1 MWMAGAISRR
11 GNKFAQSLLAF
22 ALSAALIAAPP
33 MAQAQ
38 DNPPARTAPA
48 TDAEA
53 SAAEAA
59 AGESFSRD
67 ELEKLLAPIALYP
80 DPLLAQ
86 MLPASA
92 YPVQIVQAQR
102 WLDKNKALVAK
113 NDYSGIDNQNWDPA
127 VKALARFPGVIKL
140 MSADLDWT
148 TDLGDAEVN
157 QPQDVAEV
165 IQDLRAK
172 AEAAGT
178 LKTTDQQ
185 TVERVE
191 ASAPPG
197 AGAPQGST
205 APQAAA
211 SYISIQPTDPS
222 TVYVPT
228 YDPAAVYQPYTGIA
242 PLLGFGAGIA
252 VGALWN
258 NNYWNWGTGAIYP
271 PNWAGYSGW
280 NGGVN
285 NGNVNIGN
293 NVNVGNNVKPWR
305 PNGDYRP
312 GMGSKPGIGA
322 NRPGGV
328 GRPGRPGGVGG
339 AGRPGGIGGP
349 GGAGGVGRP
358 GGPGGIGGAG
368 RPGGPGGIG
377 GAGRP
382 GGPGGI
388 GGAGRPG
395 GPGGV
400 GGAGRPGGPG
410 GVGGAGRP
418 GGGQAANR
426 PAGRPG
432 GGARP
437 AARPANRPAG
447 RPNISRPGSSAMGGM
462 RMGGAN
468 AAFANR
474 GAFSRGGMQ
483 GGFGGGRGG
492 GFGGGR
498 GGGGFGGGGFGGG
511 GRGGGFGGG
520 GRGGGGRGGGGR
532 RSDMRLK
539 HDIVLLGRLDDGL
552 GYYRFVYNGGRIAY
566 VGVMA
571 QEVRTVMPKAV
582 TRGPDGYMRVSY
594 DRLGLPFETYDQWV
608 ASGAHLPGA
617 KPAAH

>member
-1 MWMAGAISRR
+1 MMRAIGRGAKRAHGLFALAVAAALVADPLLAGAQ
-11 GNKFAQSLLAF
+11 N
-22 ALSAALIAAPP
+22 
-33 MAQAQ
+33 
-38 DNPPARTAPA
+38 NPPPAATPAPA
-48 TDAEA
+48 TTPAPAETTA
-53 SAAEAA
+53 PDEADQPPA
-59 AGESFSRD
+59 NSMFTRA
-67 ELEKLLAPIALYP
+67 ELEKLFAPIALYP

-127 VKALARFPGVIKL
+127 VKALARFPDVIKM

-191 ASAPPG
+191 ASV
-197 AGAPQGST
+197 PQGAT
-205 APQAAA
+205 APQAEA

-222 TVYVPT
+222 TVYVPS
-228 YDPAAVYQPYTGIA
+228 YDPVAAYQPYSAVA

-252 VGALWN
+252 VGALFN

-271 PNWAGYSGW
+271 PTWAGYSGW
-280 NGGVN
+280 RGNVN
-285 NGNVNIGN
+285 NGNVNVGN
-293 NVNVGNNVKPWR
+293 SVNIGNNVKPWR

-328 GRPGRPGGVGG
+328 GGPGRPGGVGGPGGIGG

-349 GGAGGVGRP
+349 GGVGGVGRS

-368 RPGGPGGIG
+368 RPGGVGGPGGIG

-382 GGPGGI
+382 GGVGGPGGI
-388 GGAGRPG
+388 G

-410 GVGGAGRP
+410 GIGGPGRP
-418 GGGQAANR
+418 GGGQAVNR
-426 PAGRPG
+426 PASRPAGG

-437 AARPANRPAG
+437 ATRPANRPAT
-447 RPNISRPGSSAMGGM
+447 RSNMSRPGSSAMGGV

-474 GAFSRGGMQ
+474 GAMSRGGMP
-483 GGFGGGRGG
+483 GGFGGAGM
-492 GFGGGR
+492 R
-498 GGGGFGGGGFGGG
+498 GGGGFGG

-552 GYYRFVYNGGRIAY
+552 GYYRFVYNGGHTAY

-571 QEVRTVMPKAV
+571 QEVQTLIPEAV
-582 TRGPDGYMRVSY
+582 TRGADGYMRVSY
-594 DRLGLPFETYDQWV
+594 DRLGLPFETYDQWL
-608 ASGAHLPGA
+608 ATGAHLPSA
-617 KPAAH
+617 TTVAH